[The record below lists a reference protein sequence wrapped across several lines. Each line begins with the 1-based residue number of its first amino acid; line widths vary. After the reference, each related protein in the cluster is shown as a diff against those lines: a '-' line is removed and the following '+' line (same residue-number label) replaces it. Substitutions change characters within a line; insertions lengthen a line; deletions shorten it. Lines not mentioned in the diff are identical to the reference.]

1 MKKLALLLPVA
12 VVLIAAASPATSALP
27 FSGHITNVAGAID
40 DGSCGLQSNHF
51 VSLFQY
57 SFGWSAPEGVFNPT
71 LDLCAPRHNFDPSSY
86 VGSFSFDFLSGYS
99 IFGHVQGSFPPEWL
113 PYDDNATATFTIEGG
128 TGLYYMASG
137 VITGHGTLDA
147 PLVIS
152 VSTDLDLNG
161 LIYLPSDVPEPA
173 SWMLLI
179 AGFGL
184 TGAAMRRRG
193 RSALRTDSLP
203 PDRRQVAR

>member
-12 VVLIAAASPATSALP
+12 AGLIAAASPATAALP
-27 FSGHITNVAGAID
+27 FSGHITNLAQQIGDGA
-40 DGSCGLQSNHF
+40 CGLQGNHF

-57 SFGWSAPEGVFNPT
+57 SFGWSSPWGLFNPT
-71 LDLCAPRHNFDPSSY
+71 LDFCAPSYYPYPSSY
-86 VGSFSFDFLSGYS
+86 VGSFLFEFLSGDS
-99 IFGHVQGSFPPEWL
+99 LFGHVQGSFPPDWL
-113 PYDDNATATFTIEGG
+113 PYDLNATATFTIDGG
-128 TGLYYMASG
+128 TGSFYMASG

-147 PLVIS
+147 PLVIA